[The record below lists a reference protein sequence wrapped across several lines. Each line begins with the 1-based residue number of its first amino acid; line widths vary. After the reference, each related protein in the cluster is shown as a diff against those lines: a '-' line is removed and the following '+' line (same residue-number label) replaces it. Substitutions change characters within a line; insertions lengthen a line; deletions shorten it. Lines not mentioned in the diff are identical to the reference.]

1 MSKYVNGSYI
11 LWSNLKTVVL
21 ITGLHKASLNVKTG
35 AMSQTWIL
43 KKSKPPSWATKGAG
57 CEGCEAEDFC
67 YIRWEQAPLS
77 VYKAF
82 KGGRYRTLDIDS
94 VDSLLLAKVPM
105 RVGSAGEPTEMPA
118 HHWQPLLQAA
128 GRWTGYTH
136 KWRALKNLP
145 YRTFCM
151 ASVHTVA
158 DMEKANGLGFRT
170 YRVGPEPITKD
181 EVMCPHY
188 THGVT
193 CDNCGLC
200 MGSATKAKNIYA
212 PAHGARKNKAKEI
225 IV

>member
-1 MSKYVNGSYI
+1 MSKHMEGSYI

-21 ITGLHKASLNVKTG
+21 ITGLLKPSSNVKTG

-57 CEGCEAEDFC
+57 CDGCEAEDFC

-77 VYKAF
+77 VYKTF
-82 KGGRYRTLDIDS
+82 KRGRYRKIDLDSGDATL
-94 VDSLLLAKVPM
+94 LNRVPM

-118 HHWQPLLQAA
+118 HHWVPLLKVA

-136 KWRALKNLP
+136 KWRKPANLP

-151 ASVHTVA
+151 ASVHSVH
-158 DMEKANGLGFRT
+158 DMKKANKMGYRT

-193 CDNCGLC
+193 CANCGLC
-200 MGSATKAKNIYA
+200 MGSSVKAKNIYA
-212 PAHGARKNKAKEI
+212 PAHGAHKNKVKEI
-225 IV
+225 TT